1 MKIETMQTIY
11 MPWEDLSKA
20 LQFYLQH
27 AMNCPDLARK
37 VETHGIDVDT
47 NSEGL
52 IIMIDGSECEMLSAQ
67 ANTTN
72 QEHDNA

>member
-20 LQFYLQH
+20 LQLYLQH
-27 AMNCPDLARK
+27 AMNRPDLARK

-47 NSEGL
+47 NLEGL
-52 IIMIDGSECEMLSAQ
+52 VIMIDGSECEMLSAQ